1 MMINKIQK
9 KEAILLTNDNNQ
21 KQMQQKNIVSSY
33 TQVFTKLE
41 ITL

>member
-1 MMINKIQK
+1 MINRIQK